1 MKAIAK
7 ITVAVLMLGT
17 LALESCKKG
26 EGDPALSLRSRKA
39 RFAGEW
45 TVSAGKGSSTSG
57 STTTSWVYDGATET
71 TTYPSPLPQGTD
83 KYTISFTVE
92 KDGTWTSVYTDTDA
106 NPDPVL
112 TQTGTWNFTGGVGE
126 AKNKSSVIMRTLTMT
141 QGSTTVTYTGDDGP
155 VSMMDIYQLKNKEII
170 VKTTGT
176 TSLPASS
183 NESEWTWTAK

>member
-57 STTTSWVYDGATET
+57 GSTTSWVYDGTTET

-83 KYTISFTVE
+83 KYTIAFTIE

-141 QGSTTVTYTGDDGP
+141 QGSTSVTYTGDDGP

>member
-1 MKAIAK
+1 MKAITK
-7 ITVAVLMLGT
+7 IAVAALILGS

-57 STTTSWVYDGATET
+57 GNTTTWVYDGTTET

-83 KYTISFTVE
+83 KYTISFTIE
-92 KDGTWTSVYTDTDA
+92 KDGTWTSTYTDTDA

-112 TQTGTWNFTGGVGE
+112 TQSGTWNFTGGVGE
-126 AKNKSSVIMRTLTMT
+126 AKNKSQVVMHTLSMT
-141 QGSTTVTYTGDDGP
+141 QGSASVTYTGSDAP
-155 VSMMDIYQLKNKEII
+155 TSIMDIYQLKNKEII
-170 VKTTGT
+170 VKTSGT
-176 TSLPASS
+176 TSTPAST
-183 NESEWTWTAK
+183 NEDEWTWTAK

>member
-57 STTTSWVYDGATET
+57 GTTISWVYDGTTET

-83 KYTISFTVE
+83 KYTIAFTIE

-141 QGSTTVTYTGDDGP
+141 QGSSAVTYTGDDGP

-176 TSLPASS
+176 TSTPASS

>member
-57 STTTSWVYDGATET
+57 GTTTTWVYDGATET

-83 KYTISFTVE
+83 KYTISFTIE
-92 KDGTWTSVYTDTDA
+92 KDGTWTST
-106 NPDPVL
+106 
-112 TQTGTWNFTGGVGE
+112 
-126 AKNKSSVIMRTLTMT
+126 
-141 QGSTTVTYTGDDGP
+141 
-155 VSMMDIYQLKNKEII
+155 
-170 VKTTGT
+170 
-176 TSLPASS
+176 
-183 NESEWTWTAK
+183 

>member
-141 QGSTTVTYTGDDGP
+141 QGSTSVTYTGDDGP